1 MLEHSENAH
10 QGDED
15 EENTNDGEMGIHNI
29 KEEVIEESV
38 PEEGE
43 ENEGEMFEDPLRI
56 LNSITKSNSN
66 KTKTNKQDG
75 NNKINKEATSGSE
88 SQPVRRSMR
97 SGRKDYAKMLKLDDE
112 ADSEEEEEEIDDGQI
127 QDEDSESDVVLEK
140 IKKKTDGKSFDGN
153 KNTKTEGMLIINTYI
168 TIIIDWPYIFVSRL
182 SRLSAYHTGD
192 ARLCI
197 VKLTCRSYRSGL
209 SAIFIQF

>member
-15 EENTNDGEMGIHNI
+15 EENTNDGEMDIHNI

-38 PEEGE
+38 PEESE

-66 KTKTNKQDG
+66 KTKNNKQDG

-153 KNTKTEGMLIINTYI
+153 KNTKTEGMLIINNYI
-168 TIIIDWPYIFVSRL
+168 NNYII
-182 SRLSAYHTGD
+182 
-192 ARLCI
+192 
-197 VKLTCRSYRSGL
+197 
-209 SAIFIQF
+209 